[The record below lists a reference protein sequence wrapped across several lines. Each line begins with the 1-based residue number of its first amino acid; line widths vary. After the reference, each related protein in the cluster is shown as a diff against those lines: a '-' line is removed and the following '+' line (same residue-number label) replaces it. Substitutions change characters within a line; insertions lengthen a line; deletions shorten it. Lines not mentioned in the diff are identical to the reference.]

1 MRVHNGVDH
10 EVHDGR
16 AADGETV
23 HQKGKTAPVPR
34 RRPVPAALPG
44 VPGYEIL
51 EEIGR
56 GSMGVVYKA
65 RQTGLGRLVAL
76 KMILAGNHASRET
89 LERFLAEARV
99 AASLRHPNIVHVY
112 EISQQQDCPFFSL
125 EFVEGGTLAD
135 RLKGRPQ
142 PLRQAAQFILTVAR
156 AIHVAHQNGIVDRDL
171 KPANILL
178 ASVESRD
185 SHVQRMSAAL
195 ELDPTTDLGMPKI
208 TDFGLAKQLH
218 ADLGQ
223 TESGVILGTPSYMA
237 PEQAEGKSHEVG
249 PAADIYAL
257 GAILYEMLT
266 GRPPFTA
273 QSRMETV
280 LLMFQTEPVP
290 PSQLRLK
297 MPHDLET
304 ICLKCLRKEPH
315 RRYASAEELVDDLQ
329 CFLSGEPI
337 RARPVPLHERA
348 WKWVWRRPALA
359 TMAACAVLAVLSLL
373 GLILWQQVDLRDQLG
388 QALQEERAAR
398 QAQEDA
404 GERERLGQLRDRL
417 KDLLHA
423 GEAAL
428 AAKDWHKAQLELTRA
443 KDQAAGEAG
452 LAEWPPRIEQLLQ
465 QATRQRL
472 DDERLEKFLQCRD
485 DALLQATLFTGDD
498 LTAALRETEAAAR
511 KALALFGVTADVT
524 AGPVVDSP
532 YYTDQQKTEIVAMCY
547 ELLMVLAEA
556 VAQAPPEHP
565 PGDPGRKGE
574 EALCI
579 LERAAQLGI
588 TTQAYHR
595 RRAQYL
601 AQAGQHAAAEE
612 ESRRAAALQPSS
624 VLDHFLAG
632 QEQYRQGNTRQ
643 AIRAFENVL
652 QAQPDHFWAS
662 YHLALC
668 WLKLQ
673 RPNQAIACLT
683 ACLGHHHDFAWLYLL
698 RAVAWGELGQFDRAE
713 ADFEV
718 ALKVR
723 LSDGARYGLLLN
735 RGALRLRQGR
745 VDSAMAD
752 FQQAAALRP
761 QHYQA
766 YVNLAQAHLKSQQL
780 DAAVQDLDQAVRRE
794 PGLASL
800 YRTRARVHVLRH
812 DRDDALADLDRAIG
826 LEGTLLTLPSPPSG
840 EGGTGQTLS
849 SPEGGEGWVRGMLA
863 EDHLERGRLL
873 HQQKDYSRALAAYD
887 AALDLRPR
895 DARAY
900 RLRADAL
907 LELQR
912 LPEALQSL
920 DDCLKYGPSDAGAF
934 RARAALRTRLGQ
946 YAGAQTDY
954 TRALEMQPDAA
965 TYTARGWCY
974 VVAEAPRLGLPDFEE
989 AIRLAPDQ
997 GDAYA
1002 GRGFCNALA
1011 GKARPAVNDAE
1022 EALRRGPSS
1031 PRLHYNVARVFAQ
1044 AAARLEHGPRWTVE
1058 SWRERA
1064 LQMLAK
1070 ALDMQSAAEAARFW
1084 QDIVQTD
1091 KALNPLRGSPGFRQ
1105 LAARYPPSPVRGA
1118 SRAAVGPEP

>member
-1 MRVHNGVDH
+1 MRVHNGVNPD
-10 EVHDGR
+10 VHDGK
-16 AADGETV
+16 AAGADTV
-23 HQKGKTAPVPR
+23 HQKCKTAPVPR
-34 RRPVPAALPG
+34 RRHVPAALPG

-99 AASLRHPNIVHVY
+99 AASLRHPNVVHVY

-156 AIHVAHQNGIVDRDL
+156 AIHVAHQNGIVHRDL

-178 ASVESRD
+178 ASIESRD
-185 SHVQRMSAAL
+185 SHVQRMSAEL
-195 ELDPTTDLGMPKI
+195 ELDSATDLGMPKI

-218 ADLGQ
+218 ADAGR

-257 GAILYEMLT
+257 GTILYEMLT

-280 LLMFQTEPVP
+280 LLMFQTEPIP

-315 RRYASAEELVDDLQ
+315 RRYASAEELADDLHA
-329 CFLSGEPI
+329 FLSGEPI

-348 WKWVWRRPALA
+348 WKWVRRRPALA
-359 TMAACAVLAVLSLL
+359 TLAACAILAFLSLL
-373 GLILWQQVDLRDQLG
+373 GLILWHQVDLRDQLG

-423 GEAAL
+423 GKAAL
-428 AAKDWHKAQLELTRA
+428 AAKDWHKAQLELTHA
-443 KDQAAGEAG
+443 KDHVAGEAG

-472 DDERLEKFLQCRD
+472 DGERLEKFLQCRD
-485 DALLQATLFTGDD
+485 DALFQAALFTGDD

-511 KALALFGVTADVT
+511 KALALFGVTADGT

-532 YYTDQQKTEIVAMCY
+532 YYTDQQKTEIVAICY
-547 ELLMVLAEA
+547 ELLVVLAEA
-556 VAQAPPEHP
+556 VSQAPPEHP
-565 PGDPGRKGE
+565 PGDPGRQAE
-574 EALCI
+574 EALRI
-579 LERAAQLGI
+579 LDRAAQLGI

-601 AQAGQHAAAEE
+601 AQAGQHAAADE
-612 ESRRAAALQPSS
+612 ESRRAAALQPSG

-632 QEQYRQGNTRQ
+632 QEEYRQGRTRQ

-745 VDSAMAD
+745 VDRAMAD
-752 FQQAAALRP
+752 FQEAVALRP
-761 QHYQA
+761 QQYQA
-766 YVNLAQAHLKSQQL
+766 YVNMAQAHLKTQQL

-812 DRDDALADLDRAIG
+812 DQDAALADLEWAIE
-826 LEGTLLTLPSPPSG
+826 LESTPLTLPSPPSG
-840 EGGTGQTLS
+840 
-849 SPEGGEGWVRGMLA
+849 GEGRVRGVLA

-887 AALDLRPR
+887 AALDLRSR

-934 RARAALRTRLGQ
+934 RARAALRSRLGQ

-989 AIRLAPDQ
+989 AIRLSPDQ

-1022 EALRRGPSS
+1022 EALRRGPPS
-1031 PRLHYNVARVFAQ
+1031 PRLNYNVARVYAQ
-1044 AAARLEHGPRWTVE
+1044 AAARLERGTRWTVE

-1064 LQMLAK
+1064 LQVLAK

-1091 KALNPLRGSPGFRQ
+1091 KALNPLRGSPGFRH

-1118 SRAAVGPEP
+1118 SRTAVDPEP